1 MTFQGDIHVEAARL
15 QQTIQEHLGI
25 AEGNLVFDYTT
36 EGNTTT
42 VNLITVN
49 TRHNQSFLFHSEK
62 GVDKLDALKKLYEYV
77 REYRARDNSYTIQWT
92 AKGEEE
98 LHTSYFRATSVY
110 DALDKLYFGRDLNA
124 LTVYSVVMNPVT

>member
-77 REYRARDNSYTIQWT
+77 REFRARDNSYTIQWT
-92 AKGEEE
+92 AKGEEG
-98 LHTSYFRATSVY
+98 LHTSYFRAASVY

>member
-15 QQTIQEHLGI
+15 QKTIQEHLGI

-62 GVDKLDALKKLYEYV
+62 GVDKLDALKKLYDYV
-77 REYRARDNSYTIQWT
+77 RDYRARDNSYTIQWT